1 MNKRFTIYS
10 ALKAKKEAEDRSVI
24 YRTMVKK
31 ANEVKHFYM
40 DRMGMLLKRLEE
52 HEDERVQSL
61 RAAVDKIIV
70 YETSQEM
77 NNKYDA
83 KMFAKVADG
92 IDGDKQ
98 LKFFKG
104 KVNLLKVNL

>member
-1 MNKRFTIYS
+1 
-10 ALKAKKEAEDRSVI
+10 
-24 YRTMVKK
+24 MVKK

-92 IDGDKQ
+92 IAGDKQ

-104 KVNLLKVNL
+104 KVNLLKVCSDIYVWQ